1 VKVLIDHNIS
11 WRIARAIAILAEPD
25 GHEVFAKS
33 DLFDTTVSI
42 QDVDWLTALAEEGK
56 RWAFISD
63 DHRIYKNPQERAAMV
78 SARIIGFFLQPAW
91 RRPKASEFERAARL
105 ILWWPKLMNQCEI
118 VSPPA
123 AFGVPL
129 RPSSRLESIPLP
141 RR

>member
-1 VKVLIDHNIS
+1 VRVLIDHNIS
-11 WRIARAIAILAEPD
+11 YRIAHALAVLAEPD
-25 GHEVFAKS
+25 GHKVFAKS
-33 DLFDTTVSI
+33 DLFDTTVSVP
-42 QDVDWLTALAEEGK
+42 DVEWLKALGDEGD

-63 DHRIYKNPQERAAMV
+63 DHRIYRNPQERAALV

-91 RRPKASEFERAARL
+91 RKPKVSEFERAARL

-123 AFGVPL
+123 AFGVPP
-129 RPSSRLESIPLP
+129 RPSSRLASIPLP

>member
-11 WRIARAIAILAEPD
+11 YRIAHALAILAEPN
-25 GHEVFAKS
+25 GHQVFAKS
-33 DLFDTTVSI
+33 DLFDTNISVP
-42 QDVDWLTALAEEGK
+42 DVEWLTTLGEEGD

-63 DHRIYKNPQERAAMV
+63 DHRIYRNPQERAALV

-91 RRPKASEFERAARL
+91 RKPKVSEFERAARL

-123 AFGVPL
+123 AFGVPIN
-129 RPSSRLESIPLP
+129 PTSRLESIPLP
-141 RR
+141 ER

>member
-11 WRIARAIAILAEPD
+11 YRIAHALSPLAAPD

-33 DLFDTTVSI
+33 DLFDTKGRI
-42 QDVDWLTALAEEGK
+42 QDVEWLEALGK
-56 RWAFISD
+56 EDGWAFISD
-63 DHRIYKNPQERAAMV
+63 DHRIYRNPQERAAMV
-78 SARIIGFFLQPAW
+78 SARIIGFFLHSAW
-91 RRPKASEFERAARL
+91 RNPRTSEFERAARL
-105 ILWWPKLMNQCEI
+105 IRWWPKLMNQCDI

-129 RPSSRLESIPLP
+129 RPTSRLESLPLP